1 MVNSEKLKE
10 QSLAARGDDKLLYT
24 PGPLTTSMAVKKT
37 MLRDLGSRDHEFIRI
52 VKEIRQKLLE
62 AGGVAGKGYETVIMQ
77 GSGTFGLESVLGSVI
92 PPDGKLLV
100 VVNGAYGRRLV
111 QMAKVLKIECADL
124 VFPEDTPAEA
134 AGVKQALE
142 KDPAIT
148 HVAIIHC
155 ETTTGLLNPIKEIG
169 ELVSGRGLTYIVDA
183 MSSFGGIPTDIE
195 ACKID
200 YLISSAN
207 KCIEGVPGFSFAIV
221 RREALD
227 KTEGYARSLSL
238 DLRAQLLGLEANG
251 QFRFTPPTH
260 SILAYHQALLELEEE
275 GGVEGRYQRYLD
287 NYNTLVAGM
296 RELGFVEYLKKE
308 LQGPIITSFRF
319 PESPNF
325 KFEDFYNKLNEKN
338 LVIYPGKV
346 SDADCFRIGNIGRLY
361 PEDVKGL
368 LAVVKQV
375 KEEMGF

>member
-1 MVNSEKLKE
+1 MSNSEKLKE
-10 QSLAARGDDKLLYT
+10 RSLAERGDDKLLYT
-24 PGPLTTSMAVKKT
+24 PGPLTTSMAVKKA

-62 AGGVAGKGYETVIMQ
+62 AGGVVGKGYETVIMQ

-92 PPDGKLLV
+92 PSDGKLLV

-124 VFPEDTPAEA
+124 VFSEDTPAEVD
-134 AGVKQALE
+134 GVKRALE
-142 KDPAIT
+142 QDSAIT

-169 ELVSGRGLTYIVDA
+169 ELVSGRGLIYIVDA

-296 RELGFVEYLKKE
+296 RELGFVEYLKEE

-361 PEDVKGL
+361 PEDVKAL